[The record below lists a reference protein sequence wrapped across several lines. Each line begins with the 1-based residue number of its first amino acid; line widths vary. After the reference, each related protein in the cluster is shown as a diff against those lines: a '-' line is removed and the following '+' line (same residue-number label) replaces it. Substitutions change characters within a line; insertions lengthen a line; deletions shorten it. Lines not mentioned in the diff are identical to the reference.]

1 MIKVEDKQLYE
12 LPDGWSWVRL
22 EQLVANP
29 RSDIVDG
36 PFGSDMKA
44 SEYVEHGIPIIR
56 LQNIERN
63 LFLKKNM
70 RYISSE
76 KAKRL
81 ERHSFTNN
89 DIVITK
95 LGSPLGKACLV
106 PSDLEKGVIVAD
118 VVRLRV
124 DERFVSRKYLVFA
137 INSYAVTTNLNLSTK
152 GTTRPRVNLGHIR
165 SLKIPLAPLNEQK
178 RIVSKVEALFAESK
192 IVREA
197 LDKVLVLLRRFRQ
210 SVLAKAF
217 RGELT
222 QRNPNDEPA
231 QSLLQKMEQEERR
244 QQTKTLGSNKQ
255 RIDDFPTLPDTWEW
269 AKLGK
274 IATIVG
280 GGTPRRDTPEY
291 YENGT
296 IPWVTPTDVKP
307 NGILTI
313 FETAEKI
320 TEKALG
326 KSSAKLLPTGTVL
339 FSSRASIG
347 KIAIAGRA
355 LATNQG
361 FANLIPK
368 SLLDFRYLAYGLRY
382 FAKDIERL
390 GSGTT
395 YIEVAKSSLKEFYF
409 PLAPLKEQRCIANK
423 IQGLFSFADTIEAA
437 IKKTR
442 ERVGIID
449 KAILDKAFRGEL
461 VPQELNDEPA
471 LILLKRVKGD
481 LATPRVEARRQKAKT
496 DYQTKLQTEEKQ
508 IKNLE
513 EVLRKI
519 GPTTM
524 EQAFEAS
531 GLSMNEF
538 WDKLKTETKAG
549 RIEKSRRG
557 NLIFLRVKN

>member
-1 MIKVEDKQLYE
+1 MNQAEPYD
-12 LPDGWSWVRL
+12 LPHGWIWTRL
-22 EQLVANP
+22 AEIAEK
-29 RSDIVDG
+29 IVDG
-36 PFGSDMKA
+36 SHNPPAKQAFGMPMLSARNILNDRIDFRNA
-44 SEYVEHGIPIIR
+44 RLVSEEDFEKEVKRVSIR
-56 LQNIERN
+56 PGDVLLTIVGTIGRSTVVKEARKFAVQRSVAVIKTKIEPWY
-63 LFLKKNM
+63 LSFFFQSPWM
-70 RYISSE
+70 ESYFFE
-76 KAKRL
+76 KAKGTAQKGIYL
-81 ERHSFTNN
+81 N
-89 DIVITK
+89 K
-95 LGSPLGKACLV
+95 LKDV
-106 PSDLEKGVIVAD
+106 P
-118 VVRLRV
+118 
-124 DERFVSRKYLVFA
+124 
-137 INSYAVTTNLNLSTK
+137 
-152 GTTRPRVNLGHIR
+152 
-165 SLKIPLAPLNEQK
+165 IPLAPLGEQR
-178 RIVSKVEALFAESK
+178 RIVVKVEALFVESRTA
-192 IVREA
+192 REA
-197 LDKVLVLLRRFRQ
+197 LDRVPVLLRRFRQ

-217 RGELT
+217 KGELT

-231 QSLLQKMEQEERR
+231 HSLLQKAEQEERR
-244 QQTKTLGSNKQ
+244 QQTKTLESSKP
-255 RIDDFPTLPDTWEW
+255 RIDDFPTLPDTWVW

-296 IPWVTPTDVKP
+296 IPWVTPTDINP

-368 SLLDFRYLAYGLRY
+368 PLLDFRYLAYGLRH

-409 PLAPLKEQRCIANK
+409 PLAPLKEQRRVATK
-423 IQGLFSFADTIEAA
+423 IQELFSFADTIEAA
-437 IKKTR
+437 IKKAK
-442 ERVGIID
+442 ERAVIID
-449 KAILDKAFRGEL
+449 QAILAKAFRGEL
-461 VPQELNDEPA
+461 VPQDPNDEPA
-471 LILLKRVKGD
+471 SILLKRMKDD
-481 LATPRVEARRQKAKT
+481 LAKPRVEARREKAKT
-496 DYQTKLQTEEKQ
+496 DYQSKLQTEEKQ
-508 IKNLE
+508 IKSLE
-513 EVLRKI
+513 EVLREI
-519 GPTTM
+519 GPATI

-538 WDKLKTETKAG
+538 WDKLRMETQAG
-549 RIEKSRRG
+549 RIEKSRKG